1 MGAFQKAYAK
11 EGLNIKQ
18 IIAIRIDLGMSKG
31 KMVSQ
36 GSHASIDAFL
46 KAGKAEREE
55 WLSEGMKKVVVKVS
69 SESELE
75 EVFELARAA
84 KLPAAIINDA
94 GLTQLEPGT
103 ATAVGIGPAADA
115 KVDKITGK
123 LKLL

>member
-1 MGAFQKAYAK
+1 MKQSIAVRMDLDMG
-11 EGLNIKQ
+11 
-18 IIAIRIDLGMSKG
+18 KG
-31 KMVSQ
+31 KMAVQ
-36 GSHASIDAFL
+36 CAHASIDAFL
-46 KAGKAEREE
+46 KAGKQEREE

-69 SESELE
+69 SERELE
-75 EVFELARAA
+75 EVFELAKAA

-115 KVDKITGK
+115 KIDKITGK